1 MIETSSGLHRKSPGI
16 FGNFRKMFGNIRL
29 AFGTILKNLWKSSE
43 NHQNR
48 RHQYVYI
55 ILVVI
60 KDYESAF
67 DALTL
72 IQIP

>member
-1 MIETSSGLHRKSPGI
+1 MIYEARLKFPKFATNYKSYKSPKR
-16 FGNFRKMFGNIRL
+16 N
-29 AFGTILKNLWKSSE
+29 
-43 NHQNR
+43 
-48 RHQYVYI
+48 

-67 DALTL
+67 DAVTL

>member
-1 MIETSSGLHRKSPGI
+1 MAVDS
-16 FGNFRKMFGNIRL
+16 RL
-29 AFGTILKNLWKSSE
+29 AESSIDFT
-43 NHQNR
+43 
-48 RHQYVYI
+48 VYI
-55 ILVVI
+55 VKLVVI